1 MSNLTPTQVQNAKN
15 VACEKCNNEV
25 FTQAFII
32 KHISALLTQNGK
44 DMMAPVPIFV
54 CSSCK
59 HINKVFSEELKI
71 NQPSENADT
80 LHVAV

>member
-1 MSNLTPTQVQNAKN
+1 MSNLTPSQVQNAKN

-25 FTQAFII
+25 FTQGFII
-32 KHISALLTQNGK
+32 KHISALITQSGK
-44 DMMAPVPIFV
+44 DMMAPVPIFI

-71 NQPSENADT
+71 NQQINNSDT
-80 LHVAV
+80 LNVAV